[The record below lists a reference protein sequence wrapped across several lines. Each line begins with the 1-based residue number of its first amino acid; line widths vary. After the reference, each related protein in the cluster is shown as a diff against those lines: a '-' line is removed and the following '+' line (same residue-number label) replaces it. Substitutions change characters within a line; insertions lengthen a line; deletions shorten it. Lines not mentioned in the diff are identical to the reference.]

1 MINWDVRYAK
11 AVALLP
17 ELADEAIRVLEIG
30 AGGGGLRRYLA
41 RPVVGIDL
49 DPRLAA
55 GARPWGVAARA
66 GRLPFP
72 DRCFDVVLAVDVMEH
87 LTTDERRR
95 AIAEMART
103 SRRRVLIGGPLG
115 SFAAWGDAQY
125 LEFRRQRGQ
134 PIPSWLAEHMTQ
146 GIPPVANLLAIL
158 EDLGLDY
165 RLHGNE
171 TLVQHY
177 AGVLADEAPFLGQVN
192 ATFRAKSPDLPP
204 LGPDER
210 DVPYSYIIDITV
222 TPAIALFSSTPA
234 VPASAPSGGGT
245 ISLHCI
251 GEDVYKL
258 PSIPGYTRFF
268 IGDASSSELV
278 ATDVCRDDAP
288 CSIGDRRNRYGALT
302 AIYSVWKNGR
312 HGDYVGFC
320 HDRRFFDFLGS
331 CDGVRSTQLATMED
345 FHHHQQSI
353 SAIDCWREALANGAV
368 VIAMA
373 DTVQPNVA
381 EHYMHE
387 HFASHYL
394 AAINL
399 VLERHPQLRPFVREQ
414 FASGRLYRD
423 NMFICRTD
431 FFHEL
436 CDWLFDLLF
445 SLEARITL
453 PSTARQRQAL
463 VFLAECLTSLF
474 LGWKFTTGTSRVEL
488 PVFVLEESVFS

>member
-66 GRLPFP
+66 DRLPFS
-72 DRCFDVVLAVDVMEH
+72 DRCFDVVLAMDVMEH
-87 LTTDERRR
+87 LTAGERRQ
-95 AIAEMART
+95 AIAEMVRT
-103 SRRRVLIGGPLG
+103 SRQRVLIGGPLG

-125 LEFRRQRGQ
+125 LEFRRLRGQ
-134 PIPSWLAEHMTQ
+134 PIPSWLAEHMAL
-146 GIPPVANLLAIL
+146 GIPPVADLLAVL

-177 AGVLADEAPFLGQVN
+177 AGVLADEAPFLSQVN
-192 ATFRAKSPDLPP
+192 ATFRAKSPNLPP

-210 DVPYSYIIDITV
+210 DVPYSYIIDIAI
-222 TPAIALFSSTPA
+222 TPAFPLRSFKPA
-234 VPASAPSGGGT
+234 AFASVPPGQGT
-245 ISLHCI
+245 TSLHCI

-258 PSIPGYTRFF
+258 PSIVGYTRFF
-268 IGDASSSELV
+268 IGDAASSELV
-278 ATDVCRDDAP
+278 APDLCRDDAP
-288 CSIGDRRNRYGALT
+288 CTIGDRRNRYGALT
-302 AIYSVWKNGR
+302 AIYSVWRNGR
-312 HGDYVGFC
+312 HGDHVGFC

-331 CDGVRSTQLATMED
+331 SDGVRSTQLATMED
-345 FHHHQQSI
+345 FHRHQQSI
-353 SAIDCWREALANGAV
+353 AAIDCWREALANGTI

-399 VLERHPQLRPFVREQ
+399 VLERHAQLRPFVRKQ

-423 NMFICRTD
+423 NMFICRAD

-445 SLEARITL
+445 SLENHVAL
-453 PSTARQRQAL
+453 PGAAQQHSL
-463 VFLAECLTSLF
+463 VFLAERLISLF
-474 LGWKFTTGTSRVEL
+474 LEWKFTTGTSRVEL
-488 PVFVLEESVFS
+488 PVFILEEGVFS